1 MGLQGESG
9 EGTLGLTSL
18 TPKPGHSPVPP
29 LPPGVAFK
37 KYCVKQE
44 EQGVCIVYVRTTSG
58 HMSRAWP
65 QVVWFETG
73 REYFFLFLKVEAPQ
87 HLWARNGRGLLGV
100 QMVPFLS

>member
-18 TPKPGHSPVPP
+18 TPKPGHSPR
-29 LPPGVAFK
+29 GVAFK